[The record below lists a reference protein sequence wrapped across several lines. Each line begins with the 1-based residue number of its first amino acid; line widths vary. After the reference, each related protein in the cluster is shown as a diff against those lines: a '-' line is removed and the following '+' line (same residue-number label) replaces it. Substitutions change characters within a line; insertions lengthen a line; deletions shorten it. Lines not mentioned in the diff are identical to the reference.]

1 MKLASILIF
10 AAILAGCST
19 TRPPVSI
26 DGFCALGLFY
36 PDEGAETRWS
46 ENEKRELVA
55 RNETAE
61 KLCGI

>member
-1 MKLASILIF
+1 MKIVAIVLIASF
-10 AAILAGCST
+10 LAGCAT

-36 PDEGAETRWS
+36 PEDGAEVRWT
-46 ENEKRELVA
+46 EQEKRELVA